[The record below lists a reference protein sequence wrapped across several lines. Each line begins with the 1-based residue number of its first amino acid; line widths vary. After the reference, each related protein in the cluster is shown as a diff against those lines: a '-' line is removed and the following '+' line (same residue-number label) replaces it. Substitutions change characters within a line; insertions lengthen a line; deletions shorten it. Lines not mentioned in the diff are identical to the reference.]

1 MISFFTRAPRARRT
15 LIFGSTMHIWSDLFF
30 ALMVP
35 LLPLIKEDL
44 DLSFTEVG
52 LLRSVFSGASG
63 VLQIP
68 VGFLAESAGEFW
80 MLIWGNIWVSAGL
93 MAMAASPV
101 FVALLVASAVGGL
114 GGGAQHPLA
123 SSMVSRAYDD
133 RGRSTAVGAV
143 NFAGDLGKMV
153 APVMAGLFA
162 ITLGWRSAMLI
173 VGIAGLVFMFASLL
187 TRRPVELGTPVAQ
200 TSETMGAK
208 GGS

>member
-1 MISFFTRAPRARRT
+1 
-15 LIFGSTMHIWSDLFF
+15 MHAWSDLFF

-35 LLPLIKEDL
+35 LLPIIKEDM

-52 LLRSVFSGASG
+52 LLRSVFNGASG

-68 VGFLAESAGEFW
+68 AGFLAESVGEFW
-80 MLIWGNIWVSAGL
+80 MLVWGNIWVSAGL
-93 MAMAASPV
+93 VGMAASPIFIV
-101 FVALLVASAVGGL
+101 LLAASAIGGL

-133 RGRSTAVGAV
+133 RGRSTAVGTV

-162 ITLGWRSAMLI
+162 VALGWRATMFI
-173 VGIAGLVFMFASLL
+173 VGIAGLVFMFASML
-187 TRRPVELGTPVAQ
+187 TRRSVDIGRPVVQTAETPEGLSESENKAQ
-200 TSETMGAK
+200 MA
-208 GGS
+208 